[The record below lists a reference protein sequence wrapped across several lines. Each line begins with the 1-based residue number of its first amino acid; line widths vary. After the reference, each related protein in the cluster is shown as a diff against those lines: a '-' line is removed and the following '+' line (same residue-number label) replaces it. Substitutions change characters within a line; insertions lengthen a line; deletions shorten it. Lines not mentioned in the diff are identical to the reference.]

1 MCPQAEAALSCQD
14 MRRLLPLLLLTT
26 LTTAHADV
34 FAAGNYC
41 FDMPGE
47 DRSLLPRFQ
56 GNPKK
61 VAEVW
66 QTLSDGGN
74 PLIST
79 RTYSLQG
86 GRVTQVEASSP
97 GDDTYTL
104 LKLRPDQSGGT
115 YQRSSVEF
123 IGMLKGW
130 KASLA
135 SALKVKPDPV
145 TLSFDPQGR
154 LTSYS
159 GMWEEHTTL
168 LAYPE
173 KVSCTYSDTRRQ
185 VTQRISRSD
194 RFSFITTVQL
204 DEQGRVIRTDTR
216 TTELGQ
222 PGTVL
227 EPSER
232 ITRYTYLPDG
242 SGIRMEG
249 EMNGRPLAAMLMTT
263 DAAGRVTHIQMADLG
278 DVQEQWQI
286 EYDARG
292 NWVRQIGT
300 MQGQTFMTVTRRITY

>member
-1 MCPQAEAALSCQD
+1 
-14 MRRLLPLLLLTT
+14 MRRLLPLILLTT
-26 LTTAHADV
+26 LTTAYADV

-74 PLIST
+74 PLISS

-154 LTSYS
+154 LMSYS

-185 VTQRISRSD
+185 VTQRIIRSD

-216 TTELGQ
+216 ITELGQ

-249 EMNGRPLAAMLMTT
+249 EMNGRPLPAMLMTT
-263 DAAGRVTHIQMADLG
+263 DAAGRVTHIQLADLG

-286 EYDARG
+286 EYDAQG

-300 MQGQTFMTVTRRITY
+300 MQGQIFITVTRRITY